1 MTTTT
6 KKMIEKLAGMRLP
19 DLQAKYAEVVGE
31 TTRSPNKVFLVRKIT
46 ETLEAREAEAR
57 EAEAVR
63 KIVPTEAARVDG
75 SVAVLADAD
84 ERLTKLDVPTLQKR
98 YVEVV
103 GRPTG
108 STNKDYLVWKI
119 REAKKGRIS
128 IGPRVNASRPGV
140 RYQVLPLRMA
150 SDAVALLDDAWPRL
164 KLRSRMDLFRT
175 AVITYLDK
183 NLRGDEKAEALAALL
198 REEIAPPQAEEVA

>member
-1 MTTTT
+1 MTTAT

-31 TTRSPNKVFLVRKIT
+31 TTRSPNKVYLVRKIT
-46 ETLEAREAEAR
+46 ETLEAK
-57 EAEAVR
+57 AVFE
-63 KIVPTEAARVDG
+63 KG
-75 SVAVLADAD
+75 LADGAKAED
-84 ERLTKLDVPTLQKR
+84 AAERLTKLDVPTLQKR

-119 REAKKGRIS
+119 REAQKGRIS

-175 AVITYLDK
+175 SVITYLDQ

-198 REEIAPPQAEEVA
+198 REEIAPPVAEETV